1 VSTAKQLLV
10 PPRLLYPDDGGST
23 PLRNFCNYLPSTRR
37 NIPKHLQRHNI
48 AVKTSD
54 FAELIKP
61 NILFWSECYCDLRNE
76 SGWLEL
82 ANDALCSHV
91 FQYVEFYR
99 TAILRH
105 LICFIFQSV
114 IQTNIISVTTL
125 PLLYPHNWGLGP
137 TYVPFH
143 SLWTCFTHIK
153 KLQIKNPNPYGG
165 CRKWLLKLK
174 SVTSIILTL
183 TF

>member
-1 VSTAKQLLV
+1 MSTAKQLMV
-10 PPRLLYPDDGGST
+10 PPGLLYPDDGGST
-23 PLRNFCNYLPSTRR
+23 PLRNFCNYLPSTRC

-61 NILFWSECYCDLRNE
+61 NLLVWSECYCDLWNE

-82 ANDALCSHV
+82 ANDTLRSPV

-105 LICFIFQSV
+105 LICFSIQSV
-114 IQTNIISVTTL
+114 IQTNMINVTAL
-125 PLLYPHNWGLGP
+125 PLHSPHNWGLGP

-143 SLWTCFTHIK
+143 SLWTCFNPIK
-153 KLQIKNPNPYGG
+153 KSQIKNPNPYGG
-165 CRKWLLKLK
+165 CRKWPLKLK
-174 SVTSIILTL
+174 SATSVMLTL